1 MPNVDLSQVTPTT
14 HVAGIAP
21 NVLIG
26 IPAPLQTELLS
37 QRAADAIE
45 QLRAHR
51 PGLKI
56 AVAYPG
62 TEGAAGFLNE
72 AATDTAA
79 HALNPAQFIEY
90 SLPASA
96 AQVTAPWL
104 GLAAA
109 YERLSEIANRI
120 GVDACVILSP
130 DLAAFDAQSIQ
141 SLVEP
146 VLDKRADL
154 SMPLYAISK
163 YEGLLNS
170 SILYPFTRSLYGR
183 RIRYPLGPDF
193 AVSTTLLAR
202 LSRAHPRA
210 SQVEEEQA
218 PVWPGTEAVVG
229 NSATAQVHLD
239 GRHGTQN
246 ESLDLTTVLSRLAG
260 SLFADA
266 DKHAVVWQRIRG
278 SQPGL
283 TIGAPRMGSE
293 SKDVDVRPMIEAFKL
308 ASRNLQEV
316 WGLVLPPVTLLEIK
330 RLSRVAPEQFRIT
343 DNVWSRIVY
352 DFALAYRLRTLSRV
366 HLLGALTPLYLG
378 WVASYAQEIARADA
392 AAAEQ
397 RIEKLAKT
405 YEEEKGYFVSR
416 WRWPDRFNP

>member
-1 MPNVDLSQVTPTT
+1 MSNVDLSQVIPTT
-14 HVAGIAP
+14 DVAGASP

-26 IPAPLQTELLS
+26 IPAPAQAELLS
-37 QRAADAIE
+37 QRAEEAVE
-45 QLRAHR
+45 HLRAHN

-62 TEGAAGFLNE
+62 TEGTAGFLSE
-72 AATDTAA
+72 ADTDTAA
-79 HALNPAQFIEY
+79 PAPNRPQFIEY
-90 SLPASA
+90 ALPAST
-96 AQVTAPWL
+96 AQATAPWL

-109 YERLSEIANRI
+109 YERLSEIARRI
-120 GVDACVILSP
+120 RVDACVVLSP
-130 DLAAFDAQSIQ
+130 DLAAFDSQSIQ

-154 SMPLYAISK
+154 AMPLYAISK

-170 SILYPFTRSLYGR
+170 GMLYPFTRSLYGR

-193 AVSTTLLAR
+193 AVSPTLLAR

-210 SQVEEEQA
+210 AQVEDEQA

-229 NSATAQVHLD
+229 NSVTAQVHLE

-246 ESLDLTTVLSRLAG
+246 EGLDLTTVLGRLAG

-278 SQPGL
+278 SQAGL
-283 TIGAPRMGSE
+283 TIGAQRMGSE
-293 SKDVDVRPMIEAFKL
+293 SKDIDVRPMIEAFKL

-330 RLSRVAPEQFRIT
+330 RLSRVAPEQFRLT

-378 WVASYAQEIARADA
+378 WVASYAQEVAQADA
-392 AAAEQ
+392 IAAEQ